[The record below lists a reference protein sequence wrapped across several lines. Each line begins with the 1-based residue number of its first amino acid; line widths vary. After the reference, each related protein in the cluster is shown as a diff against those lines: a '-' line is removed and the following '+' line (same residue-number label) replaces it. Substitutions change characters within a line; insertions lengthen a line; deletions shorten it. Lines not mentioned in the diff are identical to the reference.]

1 MSCGGGAAAR
11 PTTKER
17 KKVAEAAA
25 GPPLRA
31 TRLSAMTVAAAAAS
45 CVPKVKSIR
54 IQNIACSPTVPSLP
68 PSLPLSPPRSP
79 HSRSAFPP
87 SALPT
92 VPVSHSSVCVCATVH
107 LRARVPPS
115 FPAFPVSLS
124 LSLSL
129 SQSPPFSPLL
139 FIHSIYP
146 SAAAAAQRRQ
156 KSLLRQMSIGAGR
169 GPPPRFHA
177 SWIGNRI
184 NVTLYHFY
192 SARGGC

>member
-1 MSCGGGAAAR
+1 MSCGGGAAR

-68 PSLPLSPPRSP
+68 LSPPRSP

-92 VPVSHSSVCVCATVH
+92 VPVRHSSVCVCATVH
-107 LRARVPPS
+107 PRARVPPS
-115 FPAFPVSLS
+115 FPAFPVC

-129 SQSPPFSPLL
+129 SQSPPFSLLL